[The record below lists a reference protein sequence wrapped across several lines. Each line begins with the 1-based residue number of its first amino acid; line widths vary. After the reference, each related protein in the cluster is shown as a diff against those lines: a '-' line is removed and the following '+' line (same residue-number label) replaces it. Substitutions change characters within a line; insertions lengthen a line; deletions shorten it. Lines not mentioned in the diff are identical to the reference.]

1 MKESP
6 LIQEEEVLQEVQLRL
21 LVGEGQV
28 VENRREVAEEEEVV
42 EDLMAVEEEVDQ
54 VQWPPLLREIRR
66 KMI

>member
-28 VENRREVAEEEEVV
+28 VENRREVTEEEEVV